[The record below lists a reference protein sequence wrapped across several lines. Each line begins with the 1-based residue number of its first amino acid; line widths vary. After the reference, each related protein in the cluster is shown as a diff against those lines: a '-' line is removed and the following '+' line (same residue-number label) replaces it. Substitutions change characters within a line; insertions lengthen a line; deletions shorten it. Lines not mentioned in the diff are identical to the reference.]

1 MRIRAVC
8 SLLVKRRLKLALLQR
23 YVRFFIAV
31 KRSFVMSERPDT
43 EPLPD
48 DAEIPAYEDD
58 DTDQ

>member
-1 MRIRAVC
+1 
-8 SLLVKRRLKLALLQR
+8 
-23 YVRFFIAV
+23 
-31 KRSFVMSERPDT
+31 MSERPDT

>member
-1 MRIRAVC
+1 MRIYAVC
-8 SLLVKRRLKLALLQR
+8 AFWVKRRLKSALLQR
-23 YVRFFIAV
+23 YVWFFIAAR
-31 KRSFVMSERPDT
+31 RSFIMSERPDT